1 MDRKTLLAFLLIAVV
16 LILMPYYMNIVAPP
30 TEDIGTADSTAVM
43 PPLSQERITQRSLPE
58 ETADNQISTER
69 SALDRAVLSED
80 KERLIAVET
89 DLYSALI
96 SNKNGG
102 SIVSFILKKY
112 KATDTTS
119 VQLVDNFNKNN
130 LLFAA
135 MSVEGVPLILNNYWE
150 FDGGSSELQVG
161 SATETLTFRN
171 VIDGQTVYK
180 TLSFS
185 PNSYEI
191 AVSFDLSN
199 VREIISQGVYSLSWN
214 GGLPSTE
221 KNLKDEL
228 FYYKAFVYQGDEL
241 SSEKL
246 RAGNTLS
253 ENYRGRTNWTA
264 TRNKYFISALIPVE
278 AAVGAELK
286 GSYDTEVPQ
295 FDIAVTQ
302 QVNSS
307 NSFSLYLGPLEY
319 GQVSALG
326 VGLEQSMSMGWSVI
340 RPISRGVLAAL
351 VAMHKYI
358 PNYGVVLII
367 FSILVKI
374 LVYPLTRKSHQ
385 SMRAMSTL
393 QPKLQALKEKYA
405 KDPQKLNQATM
416 KLYKDEGV
424 NPMGG
429 CLPLLIQMPLLFALF
444 QVFRSTIELRGAPFV
459 LWITDL
465 SAPDT
470 LFEIGGFPVNIL
482 PLVMAASMFVQQKL
496 TPTTATMGQQ
506 KSMMYIMNIFFV
518 FIFYRLPSG
527 LNLYYTLFNI
537 LTILQQKYLT
547 PQQTTKP
554 PAVKNKKK

>member
-16 LILMPYYMNIVAPP
+16 LILMPYYMNLISPP
-30 TEDIGTADSTAVM
+30 TEESSATSDTTSYQPPRQTTVKNVAPEQSNLNPLVPDNIVEYNNISTGE
-43 PPLSQERITQRSLPE
+43 ERI
-58 ETADNQISTER
+58 
-69 SALDRAVLSED
+69 
-80 KERLIAVET
+80 IAIET

-102 SIVSFILKKY
+102 SITSFILKNY
-112 KATDTTS
+112 KATDSTS
-119 VQLVDNFNKNN
+119 VQLVDNFNRNN
-130 LLFAA
+130 LLFSAI
-135 MSVEGVPLILNNYWE
+135 SIEGSPLILNNYWS
-150 FDGGSSELQVG
+150 FDGNLSYELGIDSEPR
-161 SATETLTFRN
+161 SLTFKTTVN
-171 VIDGQTVYK
+171 GQVIYK
-180 TLSFS
+180 SLTFK
-185 PNSYEI
+185 PDSYEI

-199 VREIISQGVYSLSWN
+199 IREFISQGVYELSWN

-228 FYYKAFVYQGDEL
+228 FYYKAYVYQGDEL
-241 SSEKL
+241 SDEKL
-246 RAGNTLS
+246 RAGNSLS
-253 ENYRGRTNWTA
+253 ESYRGRTNWVA
-264 TRNKYFISALIPVE
+264 TRNKYFISALIPLE
-278 AAVGAELK
+278 TAIRAGIS
-286 GSYDTEVPQ
+286 GSYDADVPQ
-295 FDIAVTQ
+295 FNIAVTQ
-302 QVNSS
+302 QINSS
-307 NSFSLYLGPLEY
+307 NSFDLYLGPLEY
-319 GQVSALG
+319 GHIASLG
-326 VGLEQSMSMGWSVI
+326 VDLERAMSMGWSFI

-367 FSILVKI
+367 FSILIKI
-374 LVYPLTRKSHQ
+374 VVYPLTRKSYQ

-405 KDPQKLNQATM
+405 KEPQKLNQATM

-429 CLPLLIQMPLLFALF
+429 CLPILIQMPLLFALF

-470 LFEIGGFPVNIL
+470 LFEIGSFPVNIL
-482 PLVMAASMFVQQKL
+482 PLVMAASMFIQQKL
-496 TPTTATMGQQ
+496 TPTTATAGQQ
-506 KSMMYIMNIFFV
+506 KSMMYMMNIFFV

-547 PQQTTKP
+547 PHQKP
-554 PAVKNKKK
+554 ATQPAVKNRKK